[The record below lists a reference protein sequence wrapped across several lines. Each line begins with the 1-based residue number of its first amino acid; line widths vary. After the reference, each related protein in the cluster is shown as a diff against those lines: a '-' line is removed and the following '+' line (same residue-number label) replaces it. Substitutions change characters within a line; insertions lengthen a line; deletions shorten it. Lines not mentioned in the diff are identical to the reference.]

1 MSEEIRAELDARKAF
16 ADEDPD
22 APFAMVNFL
31 RFKPGGGSK
40 EYGKY
45 GSAFSKLLRSYGGE
59 FIYSGRVVR
68 RFVGDDDW
76 HTVAVVHYPSCRAF
90 YALTTS
96 DEYAKIHEH
105 REEGLEKTLVYAIAP
120 VDRAQAGLE

>member
-1 MSEEIRAELDARKAF
+1 MSNEIRAEIDERRAF

-31 RFKPGGGSK
+31 RFKPEGGSK

-68 RFVGDDDW
+68 RFVGDDEW
-76 HTVAVVHYPSCRAF
+76 HAIAVVHYPSRRAF
-90 YALTTS
+90 FELTTS
-96 DEYAKIHEH
+96 NEYAKIHEH
-105 REEGLEKTLVYAIAP
+105 REDGLEKTLVYATAP
-120 VDRAQAGLE
+120 VDRTKAGLQ